1 MKKISL
7 TSGFL
12 LLPIVAMADCD
23 EQGKCVWD
31 CTPENSTG
39 SCTATFEGSTL
50 TISGTGEMKAYNFNY
65 QGYDGLPTSNPAP
78 WAQSQIIGRVNNV
91 VIEEGITS
99 VGAHAFEDMNY
110 IQEVSLPN
118 SLKVIR
124 TEAFANMKNL
134 EKINIPDGLTT
145 LENYALSSYRNNPD
159 FSLLPSS
166 LTSIGYYTLPLTP
179 EELVIP
185 ENVTHI
191 SNNAFGGSKGVSNL
205 KKLYCAENLK
215 AQCEATISSLQDTDK
230 NVELVTYQKTADG
243 NVFYQGRWYVKA
255 NDIGTSNYIK
265 KRIYTIDEANQ
276 VAGEVNSFK
285 IKYR

>member
-50 TISGTGEMKAYNFNY
+50 TISGTGEMKAYTFR
-65 QGYDGLPTSNPAP
+65 YDGLYGLPTSNPAP

-91 VIEEGITS
+91 VIEEGMTS
-99 VGAHAFEDMNY
+99 VGAHAFEDMY
-110 IQEVSLPN
+110 AISEVSLPK

-124 TEAFANMKNL
+124 AEAFANIGNL

-145 LENYALSSYRNNPD
+145 LENFALASYRNNPD

-166 LTSIGYYTLPLTP
+166 LTLIGSDTLPLTP

-185 ENVTHI
+185 ENVTYI
-191 SNNAFGGSKGVSNL
+191 SNEAFRGSSVINL

-215 AQCEATISSLQDTDK
+215 AQCKAAISFLQDTDK

-243 NVFYQGRWYVKA
+243 NVFYQGRWYAKA
-255 NDIGTSNYIK
+255 NDIGTPNYIK
-265 KRIYTIDEANQ
+265 KRIYTIDEANF